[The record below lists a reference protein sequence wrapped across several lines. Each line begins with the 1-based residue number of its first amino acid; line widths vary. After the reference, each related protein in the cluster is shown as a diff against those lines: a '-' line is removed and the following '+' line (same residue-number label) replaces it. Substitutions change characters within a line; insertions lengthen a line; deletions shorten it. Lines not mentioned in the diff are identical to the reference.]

1 MSETYAAGRGQDRV
15 SAGGILIAAISILSA
30 VLMIAALVYAAGTG
44 GRHKAALAAAGCEP
58 NLSPSGLPCTT
69 VQMLTHRYMLIAAPA
84 LQQLATDVSAYAA
97 KDRRNLTAARAAL
110 TAEVAVENALGA
122 SLVRFPFP
130 PAAVARAR
138 ALIAANQTSARLA
151 AQQARS
157 SSLAQLRSFNE
168 QVRVARGA
176 VRVEIN
182 LVGRTLNVPPTASQE
197 P

>member
-1 MSETYAAGRGQDRV
+1 VSETYAAGGRQDQARV
-15 SAGGILIAAISILSA
+15 GGILIAAISILSA
-30 VLMIAALVYAAGTG
+30 VLLIAALVYAAGTG

-69 VQMLTHRYMLIAAPA
+69 VQMLTHRYRLIAAPA

-110 TAEVAVENALGA
+110 TAEVTVENALGA
-122 SLVRFPFP
+122 SLARFPFP
-130 PAAVARAR
+130 PAAIPRAR
-138 ALIAANQTSARLA
+138 ALIVANQTSSRLA

-157 SSLAQLRSFNE
+157 SSLAELRSFNE
-168 QVRVARGA
+168 QARAARAA